1 MRSGLMELQ
10 GSEWKDRA
18 VHAMHTLKDN
28 MRERFYSIADIPN
41 SKVPELAEFIQQHPD
56 TREIRKNLLGSD
68 FTFYKLEM
76 ENYQLYLETR
86 GERILQLDGY
96 SNGKKFVSHR
106 SYRDGENLNSPIRL
120 N

>member
-1 MRSGLMELQ
+1 MELH

-18 VHAMHTLKDN
+18 MHAMHTLKDN
-28 MRERFYSIADIPN
+28 VKGRFYSIADIPN
-41 SKVPELAEFIQQHPD
+41 STVPELAEFIQQHPD

-68 FTFYKLEM
+68 YTFYKLDT

-96 SNGKKFVSHR
+96 SKGKKFVSHR
-106 SYRDGENLNSPIRL
+106 SYRDGVNMDSPIKL